1 MPTSPE
7 ERARIARENG
17 AKSRGPKTPEG
28 WARCQSAAQK
38 AAQNRQALT
47 FECTLLPT
55 ESRQVRDAIAT
66 RELAYWQPSTDTELQ
81 MVHEIID
88 INWRIRRIRYAQ
100 THDLQSHMESQRKR
114 CNQKA
119 LSVAMVAQAEI
130 DGTANTGVQ

>member
-55 ESRQVRDAIAT
+55 ESRQVRDAIAA
-66 RELAYWQPSTDTELQ
+66 RELAYWQDRKSTRL
-81 MVHEIID
+81 
-88 INWRIRRIRYAQ
+88 NS
-100 THDLQSHMESQRKR
+100 SH
-114 CNQKA
+114 
-119 LSVAMVAQAEI
+119 
-130 DGTANTGVQ
+130 T